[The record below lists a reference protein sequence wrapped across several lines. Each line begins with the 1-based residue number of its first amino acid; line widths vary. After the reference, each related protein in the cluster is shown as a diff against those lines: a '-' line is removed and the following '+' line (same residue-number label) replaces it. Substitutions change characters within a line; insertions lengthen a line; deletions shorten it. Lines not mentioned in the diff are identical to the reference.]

1 MCMTGKK
8 NISVFGATGSVG
20 SSTLSLVRAHP
31 DKFAIQALT
40 AHRNYQ
46 ELATLALEFRP
57 ACVVISDEAFYTP
70 LSDALAGTDIDILA
84 GQSALEEVAGKK
96 VDLLVAAIVGLAGLA
111 AVWRAVEAGQTIAL
125 ANKETL
131 VSAGHLMMPAAQK
144 SGAVLLPI
152 DSEHNAIF
160 QCLRHENKDDIEKI
174 ILTASGGPFREMSVA
189 EMEHV
194 TLAQALQHPNWSMGP
209 KVTIDSATMMNKGLE
224 LIEAAWLF
232 DEGTKKLDALIH
244 PQSAIHGLVGFKDGS
259 WLGQLGIADMRVP
272 ISYALGW
279 PERLGWHSKP
289 FDFSQALQLD
299 FAPVDSARF
308 PCFKL
313 AKSVLGRAPELA
325 IILNAA
331 NEVAVELFLGEKIS
345 FNEIASQV
353 EAALTA
359 GDSGIK
365 ASSYDAVA
373 ALDSEIRQRYLHPFS
388 S

>member
-1 MCMTGKK
+1 MTGKK

-84 GQSALEEVAGKK
+84 GQSALEEVARKK

-174 ILTASGGPFREMSVA
+174 ILTASGGPFREMSIA

-331 NEVAVELFLGEKIS
+331 NEVAVELFLGEKIG

>member
-1 MCMTGKK
+1 MTGKK

-84 GQSALEEVAGKK
+84 GQSALEEVARKK

-174 ILTASGGPFREMSVA
+174 ILTASGGPFREMSIA

-331 NEVAVELFLGEKIS
+331 NEVAVELFLEEKIS

>member
-1 MCMTGKK
+1 MTGKK

-20 SSTLSLVRAHP
+20 SSTLSLVKAHP
-31 DKFAIQALT
+31 DRFAVHALT
-40 AHRNYQ
+40 AHSNYQ
-46 ELATLALEFRP
+46 DLAALALEFQP
-57 ACVVISDEAFYTP
+57 ACVVISDEAFFAP
-70 LSDALAGTDIDILA
+70 LSDALAGTDINVLA
-84 GQSALEEVAGKK
+84 GRSALEEVAGQK

-111 AVWRAVEAGQTIAL
+111 PVWRAVETGQTIAL

-131 VSAGHLMMPAAQK
+131 VSAGHLIMPAAQK
-144 SGAVLLPI
+144 SGATLLPV

-194 TLAQALQHPNWSMGP
+194 TLAQALQHPNWSMGR

-232 DEGTKKLDALIH
+232 DEGTKKLDAIIH

-279 PERLGWHSKP
+279 PERLEWHSAP
-289 FDFSQALQLD
+289 FDFSAAMQMD
-299 FAPVDSARF
+299 FAPVDTARF

-313 AKSVLGRAPELA
+313 AKSVLGKAPEQA

-331 NEVAVELFLGEKIS
+331 NEVAVELFLHEKIG
-345 FNEIASQV
+345 FNEIAKQV
-353 EAALTA
+353 EAALA
-359 GDSGIK
+359 SGDSGVK
-365 ASSYDAVA
+365 ANSYEAVA
-373 ALDSEIRQRYLHPFS
+373 ALDTEIRQRYLHPFS

>member
-1 MCMTGKK
+1 MTGKK

-174 ILTASGGPFREMSVA
+174 ILTASGGPFREMSIA
-189 EMEHV
+189 EMENV

-232 DEGTKKLDALIH
+232 DEGMKKLDALIH

>member
-1 MCMTGKK
+1 MTGKK

-20 SSTLSLVRAHP
+20 SSTLSLVKAHP
-31 DKFAIQALT
+31 DRFAVHALT
-40 AHRNYQ
+40 AHSNYQ
-46 ELATLALEFRP
+46 DLAALALEFQP
-57 ACVVISDEAFYTP
+57 ACVVISDEAFFAP
-70 LSDALAGTDIDILA
+70 LSDALAGTDINVLA
-84 GQSALEEVAGKK
+84 GRSALEEVAGQK

-111 AVWRAVEAGQTIAL
+111 PVWRAVEAGQTIAL

-131 VSAGHLMMPAAQK
+131 VSAGHLIMPAAQK
-144 SGAVLLPI
+144 SGATLLPI

-174 ILTASGGPFREMSVA
+174 ILTASGGPFREMNSA

-194 TLAQALQHPNWSMGP
+194 TLAQALQHPNWSMGR

-232 DEGTKKLDALIH
+232 DEGTKKLDAIIH

-279 PERLGWHSKP
+279 PERLEWHSTP
-289 FDFSQALQLD
+289 FDFSAAMQMD
-299 FAPVDSARF
+299 FAPVDTARF

-313 AKSVLGRAPELA
+313 AKSVLGKAPEQA

-331 NEVAVELFLGEKIS
+331 NEVAVELFLHEKIG
-345 FNEIASQV
+345 FNEIAKQV
-353 EAALTA
+353 EAALA
-359 GDSGIK
+359 SGDSGVK
-365 ASSYDAVA
+365 ANSYEAVT
-373 ALDSEIRQRYLHPFS
+373 ALDTEIRQRYLHPFS

>member
-1 MCMTGKK
+1 MTGKK

-84 GQSALEEVAGKK
+84 GQSALEEVAGQK

-289 FDFSQALQLD
+289 FDFSQAMQLD

>member
-1 MCMTGKK
+1 MTGKK

-84 GQSALEEVAGKK
+84 GQSALEEVARKK

-331 NEVAVELFLGEKIS
+331 NEVAVELFLEEKIS

>member
-1 MCMTGKK
+1 MTGKK

-31 DKFAIQALT
+31 DKFTIQALT

-84 GQSALEEVAGKK
+84 GQSALEEVAGQR
-96 VDLLVAAIVGLAGLA
+96 VDLFVAAIVGLAGLA

>member
-1 MCMTGKK
+1 MDICMTGKK

-20 SSTLSLVRAHP
+20 GSTLSLVREHP
-31 DKFAIQALT
+31 DKFALHALT

-46 ELATLALEFRP
+46 ELAALALEFRP
-57 ACVVISDEAFYTP
+57 ACVVISDESFYKP
-70 LSDALAGTDIDILA
+70 LSDALAGTDINILA
-84 GQSALEEVAGKK
+84 GRSALAEVAGQK

-111 AVWRAVEAGQTIAL
+111 PVWRAVEAGQTIAL

-131 VSAGHLMMPAAQK
+131 VSAGHLIMPAAQK
-144 SGAVLLPI
+144 SGATLLPI

-194 TLAQALQHPNWSMGP
+194 TLAQALQHPNWSMGR

-232 DEGTKKLDALIH
+232 DEGTTKLDAVIH

-279 PERLGWHSKP
+279 PERLGWHSTP
-289 FDFSQALQLD
+289 FDFSAASHLD
-299 FAPVDSARF
+299 FAPVDIASF

-313 AKSVLGRAPELA
+313 AKSVMGKPPEQA

-331 NEVAVELFLGEKIS
+331 NEVAVELFLHEKIG
-345 FNEIASQV
+345 FNEIAKQV
-353 EAALTA
+353 EAALAA

-365 ASSYDAVA
+365 ANSYEAVV
-373 ALDSEIRQRYLHPFS
+373 ALDTEIRQR
-388 S
+388 